1 MAIQTE
7 TYNLETTD
15 RAEALEY
22 IDYSIKL
29 LEDAGFTIENISLTN
44 DYDGEGV
51 TACVSGSREYK
62 KNE

>member
-22 IDYSIKL
+22 IDYSIQL